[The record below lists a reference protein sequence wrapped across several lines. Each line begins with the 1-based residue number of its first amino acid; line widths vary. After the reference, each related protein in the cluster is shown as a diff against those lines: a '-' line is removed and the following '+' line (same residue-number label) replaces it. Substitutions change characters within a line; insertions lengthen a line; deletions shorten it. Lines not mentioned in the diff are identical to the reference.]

1 MPLSCGFCALCQV
14 AYTGLLQMFLT
25 PRALCLV
32 VCDAREFGRRTGDGS
47 ERDGNAAADVLEEL
61 LVFDWL
67 RAITW
72 RVPDN
77 DAILVATK
85 CDLTPGAGAAQVA
98 QRMNAACQEWLQEWS
113 EDGMPC
119 VRVEDGVCLTSCS
132 KTAAGDQQQDDLQRT
147 QARTWAS
154 DWSGE
159 ESKRSHSSLLN
170 RILHKP
176 NIDGNMADGGG
187 PRAVRMVVPRS
198 WHVALTMLDAL
209 EFGK

>member
-1 MPLSCGFCALCQV
+1 MPVLCGLCTLRQV

-32 VCDAREFGRRTGDGS
+32 VCDAREFGQRTGGGS
-47 ERDGNAAADVLEEL
+47 ERDSAAADVLEEL

-85 CDLTPGAGAAQVA
+85 CDLTPGVGAADDVA
-98 QRMNAACQEWLQEWS
+98 KRMNAACQEWLQEWS
-113 EDGMPC
+113 EDEMPC
-119 VRVEDGVCLTSCS
+119 VRVENGVCLTSCS
-132 KTAAGDQQQDDLQRT
+132 KTAGDQQQDDLQRT
-147 QARTWAS
+147 QAGTWAS
-154 DWSGE
+154 DWSGD

-176 NIDGNMADGGG
+176 KIDGNMADGGG
-187 PRAVRMVVPRS
+187 PRAVQMVVPRS

-209 EFGK
+209 EFGT